1 VQASARGWQR
11 AFDEP
16 IVLPSGQNLVTLHDA
31 ATYITKLPKKESAS
45 PECQAAIKALMLVA
59 ERGGPTMMARIGM
72 TRAIN
77 KR

>member
-16 IVLPSGQNLVTLHDA
+16 IALPDGQNLVTLRDA
-31 ATYITKLPKKESAS
+31 ATYITKLPKRESAS
-45 PECQAAIKALMLVA
+45 PEWQTAIKALMLVA
-59 ERGGPTMMARIGM
+59 ENGGPTMMARIGM
-72 TRAIN
+72 ARAIN